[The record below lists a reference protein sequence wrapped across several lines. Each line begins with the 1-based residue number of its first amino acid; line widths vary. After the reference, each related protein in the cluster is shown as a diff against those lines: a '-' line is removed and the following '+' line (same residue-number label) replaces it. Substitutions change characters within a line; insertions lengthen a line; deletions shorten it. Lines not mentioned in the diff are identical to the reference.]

1 MGTCFGAKRYQL
13 LGNDKNGCYTVK
25 HVIEVGI
32 CSDAVTSY
40 LKNSSLLR
48 GHVINNRCFL

>member
-13 LGNDKNGCYTVK
+13 LGNDKNGCYTVI

-40 LKNSSLLR
+40 LKNSSPLR